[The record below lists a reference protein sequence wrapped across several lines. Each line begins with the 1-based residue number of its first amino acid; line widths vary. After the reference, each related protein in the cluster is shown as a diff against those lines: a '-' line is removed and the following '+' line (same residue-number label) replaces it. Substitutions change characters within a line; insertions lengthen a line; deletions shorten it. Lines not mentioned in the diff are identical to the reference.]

1 MRNKIISTFFVLLLL
16 LTASTARAGLP
27 IEAPP
32 VIALATTMNIQK
44 AAKIIAYMQEIDNTL
59 NTIDSYGMA
68 DINAA
73 MEQLEQYKGMLME
86 FQDQLRIGNIQT
98 ALMQAALG
106 DSIISQG
113 IGLGQL
119 GDLKGQLNDL
129 NGQLNNALNG
139 QLNQLTG
146 ALEGAVGGQVNQLTG
161 ALEGAV
167 GGQLNN
173 MTGSVM
179 DQVNKAAGSALSE
192 VAQDGVNKLKDAA
205 GNVVSDNVNKLKDA
219 AGNVVSDNVNKLK
232 DAAGNVVSD
241 NVNKLKDAA
250 GNVVSDNVN
259 KLKDAAGNV
268 VSDNVNKL
276 KDAAGNVVADNVN
289 KLKDAAGNVIS
300 DNVNKLAD
308 AMTNATMEQD
318 TAQNG
323 NPPVDYGKPQE
334 SIEKAQQ
341 YVKDTFF
348 YSIREGDKYDGELIP
363 DADTRHEEVQNRRRA
378 YHQQVVADALAI
390 AYESVEK
397 KYDDSMKQLKQL
409 HSDTTKAHTYDKKK
423 AMEASITQEDNRE
436 LMNRLSLE
444 FATLELEV
452 VDELLRQ
459 PENYLIAR
467 SKEEI
472 EKETDQLLEDADF
485 KDVPNGGEVNG

>member
-16 LTASTARAGLP
+16 LAMSPARAGIP

-32 VIALATTMNIQK
+32 VISLATTMNIEK
-44 AAKIIAYMQEIDNTL
+44 AAKIVAYMQEIENTL

-73 MEQLEQYKGMLME
+73 MEQLEQYKGMLTD
-86 FQDQLRIGNIQT
+86 FQDQLRIGSIQT

-106 DSIISQG
+106 GTIISQG

-129 NGQLNNALNG
+129 NGQLNNALSG
-139 QLNQLTG
+139 QVNQLTG
-146 ALEGAVGGQVNQLTG
+146 ALGGAVGGQVNQLTG

-179 DQVNKAAGSALSE
+179 KQVNKAAGSALSD
-192 VAQDGVNKLKDAA
+192 VAQNGVNKLKDAA

-232 DAAGNVVSD
+232 DAAGNVVTD

-250 GNVVSDNVN
+250 GKVVSDNVN
-259 KLKDAAGNV
+259 KLKDSAGKV
-268 VSDNVNKL
+268 VSDNANKL
-276 KDAAGNVVADNVN
+276 TNSMNDAT
-289 KLKDAAGNVIS
+289 K
-300 DNVNKLAD
+300 
-308 AMTNATMEQD
+308 EQAL
-318 TAQNG
+318 AQNG

-334 SIEKAQQ
+334 TIEKAQQ

-409 HSDTTKAHTYDKKK
+409 HSDTTKAHTYDQKK

-472 EKETDQLLEDADF
+472 EKETDQLLEEADF
-485 KDVPNGGEVNG
+485 EDVPYDGGEVNG

>member
-1 MRNKIISTFFVLLLL
+1 MKNKIISTFFVLLLL
-16 LTASTARAGLP
+16 LTASSARAGLP

-73 MEQLEQYKGMLME
+73 MEQLEQYKGILTE
-86 FQDQLRIGNIQT
+86 FQDQLRIGSIQT

-106 DSIISQG
+106 GTIISQG

-119 GDLKGQLNDL
+119 GDLKGQLGDL

-139 QLNQLTG
+139 QVNQLTG

-173 MTGSVM
+173 VTGTVM
-179 DQVNKAAGSALSE
+179 DQVNKAAGSALSDA
-192 VAQDGVNKLKDAA
+192 AQNGVNKLKDAA

-259 KLKDAAGNV
+259 KL
-268 VSDNVNKL
+268 
-276 KDAAGNVVADNVN
+276 
-289 KLKDAAGNVIS
+289 
-300 DNVNKLAD
+300 AD
-308 AMTNATMEQD
+308 AMSDATMEQD

-363 DADTRHEEVQNRRRA
+363 DADTRHEEVQNRRRS

-485 KDVPNGGEVNG
+485 EEVGGEVNG

>member
-1 MRNKIISTFFVLLLL
+1 MKNKIISTFFVLLLL
-16 LTASTARAGLP
+16 LAMSPARAGIP

-32 VIALATTMNIQK
+32 VISLATTMNIEK
-44 AAKIIAYMQEIDNTL
+44 AAKIVAYMQEIENTL

-86 FQDQLRIGNIQT
+86 FQDQLRIGSIQT

-106 DSIISQG
+106 GTIISQG

-139 QLNQLTG
+139 QVNQLTG

-179 DQVNKAAGSALSE
+179 NQVNKAAGSALSD
-192 VAQDGVNKLKDAA
+192 VAQDGVNKLKDAAGKVVSDNVNKIKDAA

-232 DAAGNVVSD
+232 DAAGNV
-241 NVNKLKDAA
+241 
-250 GNVVSDNVN
+250 
-259 KLKDAAGNV
+259 
-268 VSDNVNKL
+268 
-276 KDAAGNVVADNVN
+276 
-289 KLKDAAGNVIS
+289 IS

-308 AMTNATMEQD
+308 AMSNATMEQD

-334 SIEKAQQ
+334 TIEKAQQ

-409 HSDTTKAHTYDKKK
+409 HSDTTKAHTYDQKK

-472 EKETDQLLEDADF
+472 EKETDQLLEEADF
-485 KDVPNGGEVNG
+485 EDVPYDGGEVNG

>member
-16 LTASTARAGLP
+16 LAMSPARAGLP

-32 VIALATTMNIQK
+32 VISLATTMNIEK
-44 AAKIIAYMQEIDNTL
+44 AAKIVAYMQEIENTL

-73 MEQLEQYKGMLME
+73 MEQLEQYKGMLTD
-86 FQDQLRIGNIQT
+86 FQDQLRIGSIQT

-106 DSIISQG
+106 GTIISQG

-129 NGQLNNALNG
+129 NGQLNNALSG
-139 QLNQLTG
+139 QVNQLTG

-179 DQVNKAAGSALSE
+179 DQVNKVAGSALSD
-192 VAQDGVNKLKDAA
+192 VAQDGVNKLKGAADKVVSDNVNKLKDAA
-205 GNVVSDNVNKLKDA
+205 GNVVTDNVNKLKDAAGKVVSDNVNKLKDA

-250 GNVVSDNVN
+250 GKVVSDNAN
-259 KLKDAAGNV
+259 KLTNSMNDAT
-268 VSDNVNKL
+268 K
-276 KDAAGNVVADNVN
+276 
-289 KLKDAAGNVIS
+289 
-300 DNVNKLAD
+300 
-308 AMTNATMEQD
+308 EQD

-334 SIEKAQQ
+334 TIEKAQQ

-409 HSDTTKAHTYDKKK
+409 HSDTTKAHTYDQKK

-472 EKETDQLLEDADF
+472 EKETDQLLEEADF
-485 KDVPNGGEVNG
+485 EDVPYDGGEVNG

>member
-16 LTASTARAGLP
+16 LAMSPARAGIP

-32 VIALATTMNIQK
+32 VISLATTMNIEK
-44 AAKIIAYMQEIDNTL
+44 AAKIVAYMQEIENTL

-73 MEQLEQYKGMLME
+73 MEQLEQYKGMLTD
-86 FQDQLRIGNIQT
+86 FQDQLRIGSIQT

-106 DSIISQG
+106 GTIISQG

-139 QLNQLTG
+139 QVNQLTG

-179 DQVNKAAGSALSE
+179 DQVNKAAGSALSD

-205 GNVVSDNVNKLKDA
+205 GNVVTDNVNKLKDAAGKVVSDNVNKLKDA

-232 DAAGNVVSD
+232 DAAGNV
-241 NVNKLKDAA
+241 
-250 GNVVSDNVN
+250 
-259 KLKDAAGNV
+259 
-268 VSDNVNKL
+268 
-276 KDAAGNVVADNVN
+276 
-289 KLKDAAGNVIS
+289 IS

-308 AMTNATMEQD
+308 AMSNATMEQD

-334 SIEKAQQ
+334 TIEKAQQ

-409 HSDTTKAHTYDKKK
+409 HSDTTKAHTYDQKK

-472 EKETDQLLEDADF
+472 EKETDQLLEEADF
-485 KDVPNGGEVNG
+485 EEVPYDGGEVNG

>member
-16 LTASTARAGLP
+16 LATCPARAGIP

-32 VIALATTMNIQK
+32 VISLATTMNIEK
-44 AAKIIAYMQEIDNTL
+44 AAKIVAYMQEIENTL

-73 MEQLEQYKGMLME
+73 MEQLEQYKGMLTD
-86 FQDQLRIGNIQT
+86 FQDQLRIGSIQT

-106 DSIISQG
+106 GTIISQG

-129 NGQLNNALNG
+129 NGQLNNALSG
-139 QLNQLTG
+139 QVNQLTG

-179 DQVNKAAGSALSE
+179 DQVNKAAGSALSD

-205 GNVVSDNVNKLKDA
+205 GNVVTDNVNKLKDA

-250 GNVVSDNVN
+250 GKVVSDNAN
-259 KLKDAAGNV
+259 KLTNSMNDAA
-268 VSDNVNKL
+268 K
-276 KDAAGNVVADNVN
+276 
-289 KLKDAAGNVIS
+289 
-300 DNVNKLAD
+300 
-308 AMTNATMEQD
+308 EQD

-334 SIEKAQQ
+334 TIEKAQQ

-409 HSDTTKAHTYDKKK
+409 HSDTTKAHTYDQKK

-472 EKETDQLLEDADF
+472 EKETDQLLEEADF
-485 KDVPNGGEVNG
+485 EDVPYDGGEVNG

>member
-16 LTASTARAGLP
+16 LAMSPARAGIP

-32 VIALATTMNIQK
+32 VISLATTMNIEK
-44 AAKIIAYMQEIDNTL
+44 AAKIVAYMQEIENTL

-73 MEQLEQYKGMLME
+73 MEQLEQYKGMLTD
-86 FQDQLRIGNIQT
+86 FQDQLRIGSIQT

-106 DSIISQG
+106 GTIISQG

-129 NGQLNNALNG
+129 NGQLNNALSG
-139 QLNQLTG
+139 QVNQLTG
-146 ALEGAVGGQVNQLTG
+146 ALGGAVGGQVNQLTG

-179 DQVNKAAGSALSE
+179 DQVNKAAGSALSD
-192 VAQDGVNKLKDAA
+192 VTQDGVNKLKDAA
-205 GNVVSDNVNKLKDA
+205 GKVVSDNVNKLKDA
-219 AGNVVSDNVNKLK
+219 AGKVVSDNVNKLK
-232 DAAGNVVSD
+232 DAAGKVVSD
-241 NVNKLKDAA
+241 NANKLTNSMNDAA
-250 GNVVSDNVN
+250 
-259 KLKDAAGNV
+259 K
-268 VSDNVNKL
+268 
-276 KDAAGNVVADNVN
+276 
-289 KLKDAAGNVIS
+289 
-300 DNVNKLAD
+300 
-308 AMTNATMEQD
+308 EQAL
-318 TAQNG
+318 TQNG

-334 SIEKAQQ
+334 TIEKAQQ

-409 HSDTTKAHTYDKKK
+409 HSDTTKAHTYDQKK

-472 EKETDQLLEDADF
+472 EKETDQLLEEADF
-485 KDVPNGGEVNG
+485 EDVPYDGGEVNG

>member
-16 LTASTARAGLP
+16 LAMSPARAGIP

-32 VIALATTMNIQK
+32 VISLATTMNIEK
-44 AAKIIAYMQEIDNTL
+44 AAKIVAYMQEIENTL

-73 MEQLEQYKGMLME
+73 MEQLEQYKGMLTD
-86 FQDQLRIGNIQT
+86 FQDQLRIGSIQT

-106 DSIISQG
+106 GTIISQG

-129 NGQLNNALNG
+129 NGQLNNALS
-139 QLNQLTG
+139 
-146 ALEGAVGGQVNQLTG
+146 GQVNQLTG

-179 DQVNKAAGSALSE
+179 DQVNKAAGSALSD
-192 VAQDGVNKLKDAA
+192 VTQDGVNKLKDAA

-219 AGNVVSDNVNKLK
+219 AGNVVTDNVNKLK
-232 DAAGNVVSD
+232 DAAGKVVSD
-241 NVNKLKDAA
+241 NA
-250 GNVVSDNVN
+250 
-259 KLKDAAGNV
+259 
-268 VSDNVNKL
+268 
-276 KDAAGNVVADNVN
+276 
-289 KLKDAAGNVIS
+289 
-300 DNVNKLAD
+300 NKLANSMND
-308 AMTNATMEQD
+308 AAKEQAL
-318 TAQNG
+318 TQNG

-334 SIEKAQQ
+334 TIEKAQQ

-409 HSDTTKAHTYDKKK
+409 HSDTTKAHTYDQKK

-472 EKETDQLLEDADF
+472 EKETDQLLEEADF
-485 KDVPNGGEVNG
+485 EDVPYDGGEVNG

>member
-16 LTASTARAGLP
+16 LAMSPARAGIP

-32 VIALATTMNIQK
+32 VISLATTMNIEK
-44 AAKIIAYMQEIDNTL
+44 AAKIVAYMQEIENTL

-73 MEQLEQYKGMLME
+73 MEQLEQYKGMLTD
-86 FQDQLRIGNIQT
+86 FQDQLRIGSIQT

-106 DSIISQG
+106 GTIISQG

-129 NGQLNNALNG
+129 NGQLNNALSG
-139 QLNQLTG
+139 QVNQLTG
-146 ALEGAVGGQVNQLTG
+146 ALGGAVGGQVNQLTG

-179 DQVNKAAGSALSE
+179 DQVNKAAGSALSD
-192 VAQDGVNKLKDAA
+192 VTQDGVNKLKDAA
-205 GNVVSDNVNKLKDA
+205 GKVVSDNVNKLKDA
-219 AGNVVSDNVNKLK
+219 AGKVVSDNANKLTNSMN
-232 DAAGNVVSD
+232 DAA
-241 NVNKLKDAA
+241 K
-250 GNVVSDNVN
+250 
-259 KLKDAAGNV
+259 
-268 VSDNVNKL
+268 
-276 KDAAGNVVADNVN
+276 
-289 KLKDAAGNVIS
+289 
-300 DNVNKLAD
+300 
-308 AMTNATMEQD
+308 EQAL
-318 TAQNG
+318 TQNG

-334 SIEKAQQ
+334 TIEKAQQ

-409 HSDTTKAHTYDKKK
+409 HSDTTKAHTYDQKK

-472 EKETDQLLEDADF
+472 EKETDQLLEEADF
-485 KDVPNGGEVNG
+485 EDVPYDGGEVNG

>member
-16 LTASTARAGLP
+16 LATCPVRAGIP

-32 VIALATTMNIQK
+32 VISLATTMNIEK
-44 AAKIIAYMQEIDNTL
+44 AAKIVAYMQEIENTL

-86 FQDQLRIGNIQT
+86 FQDQLRIGSIQT

-106 DSIISQG
+106 GTIISQG

-139 QLNQLTG
+139 QVNQLTG

-179 DQVNKAAGSALSE
+179 KQVNKAAGSALSDE
-192 VAQDGVNKLKDAA
+192 AQNGVNKLKDAA

-232 DAAGNVVSD
+232 DAAGNVVTD

-250 GNVVSDNVN
+250 GKVVSDNVN
-259 KLKDAAGNV
+259 KLKDSAGKV
-268 VSDNVNKL
+268 VSDNANKL
-276 KDAAGNVVADNVN
+276 TNSMNDAT
-289 KLKDAAGNVIS
+289 K
-300 DNVNKLAD
+300 
-308 AMTNATMEQD
+308 EQAL
-318 TAQNG
+318 AQNG

-334 SIEKAQQ
+334 TIEKAQQ

-409 HSDTTKAHTYDKKK
+409 HSDTTKAHTYDQKK

-472 EKETDQLLEDADF
+472 EKETDQLLEEADF
-485 KDVPNGGEVNG
+485 EDVPYDGGEVNG

>member
-16 LTASTARAGLP
+16 LAMSPARAGIP

-32 VIALATTMNIQK
+32 VISLATTMNIEK
-44 AAKIIAYMQEIDNTL
+44 AAKIVAYMQEIENTL

-73 MEQLEQYKGMLME
+73 MEQLEQYKGMLTD
-86 FQDQLRIGNIQT
+86 FQDQLRIGSIQT

-106 DSIISQG
+106 GTIISQG

-129 NGQLNNALNG
+129 NGQLNNALSG
-139 QLNQLTG
+139 QVNQLTG

-179 DQVNKAAGSALSE
+179 DQVNKAAGSALSD

-205 GNVVSDNVNKLKDA
+205 GNVVTDNVNKLKDAAGKVVSDNVNKLKDA

-232 DAAGNVVSD
+232 DAAGNV
-241 NVNKLKDAA
+241 
-250 GNVVSDNVN
+250 
-259 KLKDAAGNV
+259 
-268 VSDNVNKL
+268 
-276 KDAAGNVVADNVN
+276 
-289 KLKDAAGNVIS
+289 IS

-308 AMTNATMEQD
+308 AMSNATMEQD

-334 SIEKAQQ
+334 TIEKAQQ

-409 HSDTTKAHTYDKKK
+409 HSDTTKAHTYDQKK

-472 EKETDQLLEDADF
+472 EKETDQLLEEADF
-485 KDVPNGGEVNG
+485 EDVPYDGGEVNG

>member
-16 LTASTARAGLP
+16 LAMSPARAGLP

-32 VIALATTMNIQK
+32 VISLATTMNIEK
-44 AAKIIAYMQEIDNTL
+44 AAKIVAYMQEIENTL

-73 MEQLEQYKGMLME
+73 MEQLEQYKGMLTD
-86 FQDQLRIGNIQT
+86 FQDQLRIGSIQT

-106 DSIISQG
+106 GTIISQG

-139 QLNQLTG
+139 QVNQLTG

-179 DQVNKAAGSALSE
+179 DQVNKAAGSALSD

-205 GNVVSDNVNKLKDA
+205 GNVVTDNVNKLKDA
-219 AGNVVSDNVNKLK
+219 AGKVVS
-232 DAAGNVVSD
+232 
-241 NVNKLKDAA
+241 
-250 GNVVSDNVN
+250 
-259 KLKDAAGNV
+259 
-268 VSDNVNKL
+268 
-276 KDAAGNVVADNVN
+276 DNVN

-308 AMTNATMEQD
+308 AMSNATMEQD

-334 SIEKAQQ
+334 TIEKAQQ

-409 HSDTTKAHTYDKKK
+409 HSDTTKAHTYDQKK

-472 EKETDQLLEDADF
+472 EKETDQLLEEADF
-485 KDVPNGGEVNG
+485 EDVPYDGGEVNG

>member
-1 MRNKIISTFFVLLLL
+1 MKNKIISTFFVLLLL
-16 LTASTARAGLP
+16 LAMSPARAGIP

-32 VIALATTMNIQK
+32 VISLATTMNIEK
-44 AAKIIAYMQEIDNTL
+44 AAKIVAYMQEIENTL

-86 FQDQLRIGNIQT
+86 FQDQLRIGSIQT
-98 ALMQAALG
+98 ALMQATLG
-106 DSIISQG
+106 GTIISQG

-139 QLNQLTG
+139 QVNQLTG

-179 DQVNKAAGSALSE
+179 DQVNKAAGSALSD

-205 GNVVSDNVNKLKDA
+205 GK
-219 AGNVVSDNVNKLK
+219 
-232 DAAGNVVSD
+232 
-241 NVNKLKDAA
+241 
-250 GNVVSDNVN
+250 
-259 KLKDAAGNV
+259 V

-289 KLKDAAGNVIS
+289 KLKDAAGNVVVDNVKKLKDAAGNVVS
-300 DNVNKLAD
+300 DNVSKLAD
-308 AMTNATMEQD
+308 AMSNATMEQD

-472 EKETDQLLEDADF
+472 EKETDQLLEEADF
-485 KDVPNGGEVNG
+485 EDVPYDGGEVNG

>member
-16 LTASTARAGLP
+16 LAMSPARAGIP

-32 VIALATTMNIQK
+32 VISLATTMNIEK
-44 AAKIIAYMQEIDNTL
+44 AAKIVAYMQEIENTL

-73 MEQLEQYKGMLME
+73 MEQLEQYKGMLTD
-86 FQDQLRIGNIQT
+86 FQDQLRIGSIQT

-106 DSIISQG
+106 GTIISQG

-129 NGQLNNALNG
+129 NGQLNNALSG
-139 QLNQLTG
+139 QVNQLTG
-146 ALEGAVGGQVNQLTG
+146 ALGGAVGGQVNQLTG

-179 DQVNKAAGSALSE
+179 DQVNKAAGSALSD
-192 VAQDGVNKLKDAA
+192 VTQDGVNKLKDAA
-205 GNVVSDNVNKLKDA
+205 GKVVSDNVNKLKDA
-219 AGNVVSDNVNKLK
+219 AGKVVSDNVNKLK
-232 DAAGNVVSD
+232 DAAGKVVSD

-250 GNVVSDNVN
+250 GKVVSDNAN
-259 KLKDAAGNV
+259 KLTNSMNDAA
-268 VSDNVNKL
+268 K
-276 KDAAGNVVADNVN
+276 
-289 KLKDAAGNVIS
+289 
-300 DNVNKLAD
+300 
-308 AMTNATMEQD
+308 EQAL
-318 TAQNG
+318 TQNG

-334 SIEKAQQ
+334 TIEKAQQ

-409 HSDTTKAHTYDKKK
+409 HSDTTKAHTYDQKK

-472 EKETDQLLEDADF
+472 EKETDQLLEEADF
-485 KDVPNGGEVNG
+485 EDVPYDGGEVNG